1 MGHGPGLSRSLQR
14 WADGHGLGLA
24 DPDLKDAGSVRS
36 PVVPVM
42 ALVDRVSPR
51 FVARSSHDGC
61 ASNRTLYVPPVI
73 ATPARGL
80 MAARASTSGVA
91 RYTRPASR
99 KISALIRRPSITGQH
114 LKPTSTEVS
123 MCP

>member
-24 DPDLKDAGSVRS
+24 DPDLKDAGSARS

-42 ALVDRVSPR
+42 ALVDRVSP
-51 FVARSSHDGC
+51 
-61 ASNRTLYVPPVI
+61 I

-99 KISALIRRPSITGQH
+99 KISVLIRRPSITGQH
-114 LKPTSTEVS
+114 LESTSTEVS